1 MGDEVKIVD
10 MYATEQSFDFLYYR
24 KAHYSDMDDFV
35 GFNYEIFRSAWWT
48 DGGIG
53 GDAFDKERKRYHESV
68 AMSLP
73 VPFKGNP
80 SQLAFLKP
88 KVESCIDYYKKNAK
102 HNFPNNEPS
111 LDPDRNATQKVIDL
125 VRSRFDDIKTDY
137 ARRLTNNLKEWNN
150 YLRVKK
156 DIAERK
162 AKNADKLP
170 GSEYWNSIYAGGSN
184 FCPLNSFV
192 PGSPPAGFI
201 YAGDKRF
208 HQFILKQGE

>member
-1 MGDEVKIVD
+1 MGDKVKIVD
-10 MYATEQSFDFLYYR
+10 MYAMEQVFDFRDYV
-24 KAHYSDMDDFV
+24 KANVDDFI
-35 GFNYEIFRSAWWT
+35 GFKYEIFRDGWWT
-48 DGGIG
+48 DGNIN
-53 GDAFDKERKRYHESV
+53 DDERKRYHQSV
-68 AMSLP
+68 AVYLP
-73 VPFKGNP
+73 IPFKGNP

-88 KVESCIDYYKKNAK
+88 KVESYMDHLIKNAK
-102 HNFPNNEPS
+102 HNFLNNEPARDQGS
-111 LDPDRNATQKVIDL
+111 GFHKNEDITKKVNDL
-125 VRSRFDDIKTDY
+125 VETLLSNVKIDY
-137 ARRLTNNLKEWNN
+137 VRKLTNNLKEWNN

-156 DIAERK
+156 DIAKRK
-162 AKNADKLP
+162 ARNADKLS